1 MNNNNNN
8 NNNNNDQYGTSLQ
21 EAPRKPVQRGTAI
34 RLAEFKKLAAGK
46 NFKNLKK

>member
-1 MNNNNNN
+1 MINM
-8 NNNNNDQYGTSLQ
+8 
-21 EAPRKPVQRGTAI
+21 APVCKRHHVSPVQRGTAI

>member
-8 NNNNNDQYGTSLQ
+8 NQYGTSLQ
-21 EAPRKPVQRGTAI
+21 EAPLSVSKEELRSGW
-34 RLAEFKKLAAGK
+34 LNLKLAAGK